1 MFRVLTC
8 LTVEH
13 DWRLVGVA
21 AVLCLFASLTAVNL
35 FNRARATAGR
45 ARALWIIAAAI
56 ATGFGI
62 WATHFVAMLAYE
74 PGIPIAYSLSLTVL
88 SLAAAALIT
97 GSGLSIAVYSG
108 ASSASA
114 LAGAVVGGGIAAMH
128 YTGMFAVQIPGRV
141 TWDLPLILASIF
153 FGMALGAAAMV
164 VAIRSY
170 RRRDAAIAAV
180 LLTLAIVSHHF
191 TAMGAVEI
199 VPDPARSIDA
209 LTLSPGVLA
218 IAIAS
223 VAMAILGVSLV
234 GAFAGRRLDE
244 SSTFLAMVINNMTQ
258 GVILFD
264 AYERVLVCNDR
275 YIEMYGLSPD
285 IVKPGCT
292 LIDLINNRITTG
304 SLNIDAENYRAE
316 ILVAVTQGQAMNR
329 IVETPD
335 GRAISVINRPVKGG
349 QYWIGTHDDITERIH
364 AERRNAA
371 MSEQER
377 RRVEIETEIRAFRKS
392 VAEVLLTVTG
402 STAALKSIAVALS
415 DSSGRTSERTA
426 GAVDMSNEASSN
438 MTAAAGA
445 AEELIASIGE
455 IGRQI
460 GQAAEVA
467 SHSVAEARTTDE
479 HMTRLADTVQQIG
492 EVVNLISHIAG
503 QTNLLALNATIE
515 AARAGDAGR
524 GFAVVASEVK
534 SLAVQTAKATEQ
546 IASQIDAVQN
556 STRVAVDAIR
566 RNTNRMR
573 EIDGYTSAVALSLQQ
588 QDSATDEIS
597 HNVASA
603 AHGAKGMVTV
613 LDEVTRAVGDTR
625 SAASKVLE
633 ASETVEAAAKSL
645 QRGIEG
651 FLGRVAV

>member
-1 MFRVLTC
+1 
-8 LTVEH
+8 
-13 DWRLVGVA
+13 
-21 AVLCLFASLTAVNL
+21 
-35 FNRARATAGR
+35 
-45 ARALWIIAAAI
+45 
-56 ATGFGI
+56 
-62 WATHFVAMLAYE
+62 
-74 PGIPIAYSLSLTVL
+74 
-88 SLAAAALIT
+88 
-97 GSGLSIAVYSG
+97 
-108 ASSASA
+108 
-114 LAGAVVGGGIAAMH
+114 
-128 YTGMFAVQIPGRV
+128 
-141 TWDLPLILASIF
+141 
-153 FGMALGAAAMV
+153 
-164 VAIRSY
+164 
-170 RRRDAAIAAV
+170 
-180 LLTLAIVSHHF
+180 
-191 TAMGAVEI
+191 
-199 VPDPARSIDA
+199 
-209 LTLSPGVLA
+209 
-218 IAIAS
+218 
-223 VAMAILGVSLV
+223 
-234 GAFAGRRLDE
+234 
-244 SSTFLAMVINNMTQ
+244 MVINNMTQ

-285 IVKPGCT
+285 VVKPGCT
-292 LIDLINNRITTG
+292 LLDLINNRITTG
-304 SLNIDAENYRAE
+304 SLNIDAENYRDE
-316 ILVAVTQGQAMNR
+316 ILAAVKQGQAMNR

-335 GRAISVINRPVKGG
+335 GRAVSVINRPVKGG

-392 VAEVLLTVTG
+392 VAEVLLTVSE

-415 DSSGRTSERTA
+415 GSSGRTSERTA
-426 GAVDMSNEASSN
+426 GAVDMSNEASAN

-515 AARAGDAGR
+515 AARAGEAGR

-534 SLAVQTAKATEQ
+534 SLAVQTAKATGQ
-546 IASQIDAVQN
+546 IAGQIEAVQN

-566 RNTNRMR
+566 RNTGRMR
-573 EIDGYTSAVALSLQQ
+573 EIDGYTPAVALSLQQ

>member
-108 ASSASA
+108 ASWAPA

-141 TWDLPLILASIF
+141 TWDLPLVVASIF

-170 RRRDAAIAAV
+170 RRRDAALAAV

-223 VAMAILGVSLV
+223 AAMAILCVSLV

-244 SSTFLAMVINNMTQ
+244 SSTFLAIVINNMTQ

-285 IVKPGCT
+285 VVKPGCT

-304 SLNIDAENYRAE
+304 SLNIDPENYRAE
-316 ILVAVTQGQAMNR
+316 ILAAVRQGQAMNR

-335 GRAISVINRPVKGG
+335 GRAISVINRPVQGG

-377 RRVEIETEIRAFRKS
+377 RRVEIETEIQAFRKS
-392 VAEVLLTVTG
+392 VAEVLLTVAE
-402 STAALKSIAVALS
+402 STAALKSIAVDLS
-415 DSSGRTSERTA
+415 GSSGRTSERTA
-426 GAVDMSNEASSN
+426 GAVDMSNEASAN

-515 AARAGDAGR
+515 AARAGEAGR

-534 SLAVQTAKATEQ
+534 SLAVQTAKATGQ
-546 IASQIDAVQN
+546 IAGQIEAVQN

-566 RNTNRMR
+566 RNTGRMR

-597 HNVASA
+597 HNVANA

-633 ASETVEAAAKSL
+633 ASETVEAAAKRL

>member
-13 DWRLVGVA
+13 DWRLVAVA
-21 AVLCLFASLTAVNL
+21 AVVCLFASLTAVNL

-45 ARALWIIAAAI
+45 ARAIWIIAAAV

-74 PGIPIAYSLSLTVL
+74 PGIPIAYGLSLTML
-88 SLAAAALIT
+88 SLAAAAFIT
-97 GSGLSIAVYSG
+97 GVGLSIAVYWQTRW
-108 ASSASA
+108 ATP

-128 YTGMFAVQIPGRV
+128 YTGMYAVEIPGRV
-141 TWDLPLILASIF
+141 TWQVPLVFASIV
-153 FGMALGAAAMV
+153 FGMVLGAAAMV

-170 RRRDAAIAAV
+170 RRRDAAFAAV

-199 VPDPARSIDA
+199 VPDPTRTIDA
-209 LTLSPGVLA
+209 LTLSPGILA
-218 IAIAS
+218 VAIAS
-223 VAMAILGVSLV
+223 AAMAILCVSLV

-244 SSTFLAMVINNMTQ
+244 KSSFLTIVLNNMTQ
-258 GVILFD
+258 GIILFD
-264 AYERVLVCNDR
+264 ADERVLVCNDR

-285 IVKPGCT
+285 VVKAGCT
-292 LIDLINNRITTG
+292 LLDLIKNRITTG
-304 SLNIDAENYRAE
+304 SLNIDAEQYRTE
-316 ILVAVTQGQAMNR
+316 ILTAVHQGQLMNR

-335 GRAISVINRPVKGG
+335 GRAVLVVNRPVKGG

-364 AERRNAA
+364 AERKNAA

-377 RRVEIETEIRAFRKS
+377 RRVEIETEIRAFRES
-392 VAEVLLTVTG
+392 VAAVLRTVTE
-402 STAALKSIAVALS
+402 STGALKSIAVALS
-415 DSSGRTSERTA
+415 DSSGFTSERTA
-426 GAVDMSNEASSN
+426 GAVNTSNEACSN
-438 MTAAAGA
+438 MTAAASA

-460 GQAAEVA
+460 SQAAEVV
-467 SHSVAEARTTDE
+467 SHSVVEAQTTNE
-479 HMTRLADTVQQIG
+479 QMTRLSDTVQEIG
-492 EVVNLISHIAG
+492 EVVNLIRNIAG

-515 AARAGDAGR
+515 AARAGEAGR

-546 IASQIDAVQN
+546 IASQIEAVQS
-556 STRVAVDAIR
+556 STRVAVDAIL
-566 RNTNRMR
+566 RNTERMR
-573 EIDGYTSAVALSLQQ
+573 EIDGHTSAVALSLQQ

-603 AHGAKGMVTV
+603 AQGAQGMVTV
-613 LDEVTRAVGDTR
+613 LDAVTRAVGDTR

-633 ASETVEAAAKSL
+633 ASETVEAAATSL

>member
-1 MFRVLTC
+1 VQPQ
-8 LTVEH
+8 
-13 DWRLVGVA
+13 VGRFV
-21 AVLCLFASLTAVNL
+21 
-35 FNRARATAGR
+35 
-45 ARALWIIAAAI
+45 WIIAAAI

-88 SLAAAALIT
+88 SLAAAAFIT
-97 GSGLSIAVYSG
+97 GFGLSIAVYG
-108 ASSASA
+108 YARWAPA
-114 LAGAVVGGGIAAMH
+114 LAGAVVGGGIAAIR
-128 YTGMFAVQIPGRV
+128 YTGMYAVEIPGRV
-141 TWDLPLILASIF
+141 TWQIPLVLASII
-153 FGMALGAAAMV
+153 FGMILGALALL

-170 RRRDAAIAAV
+170 RRRDAALAAV

-223 VAMAILGVSLV
+223 AAMAILCISLV

-244 SSTFLAMVINNMTQ
+244 SSSFLAIVINNMTQ

-264 AYERVLVCNDR
+264 AHERIDR

-285 IVKPGCT
+285 VVKPGRK
-292 LIDLINNRITTG
+292 LLDLINNRITTG
-304 SLNIDAENYRAE
+304 SLNIDAEKYRAE
-316 ILVAVTQGQAMNR
+316 ILAAVKQGQSMNR

-335 GRAISVINRPVKGG
+335 GRAVSVVNRPIKGG
-349 QYWIGTHDDITERIH
+349 QYWIGTHDDITECIH
-364 AERRNAA
+364 AERKNAA

-377 RRVEIETEIRAFRKS
+377 RRVEIETEIRAFRKD
-392 VAEVLLTVTG
+392 VAAVLKTVTE
-402 STAALKSIAVALS
+402 STAGLKSIAVALS
-415 DSSGRTSERTA
+415 NSSGRTSERTA
-426 GAVDMSNEASSN
+426 GAVDISNEASAN

-460 GQAAEVA
+460 SQAAEVA
-467 SHSVAEARTTDE
+467 SHSVAEAHTTDE
-479 HMTRLADTVQQIG
+479 HMVRLSDTVQQIG
-492 EVVNLISHIAG
+492 EVVNLIRNIAG

-515 AARAGDAGR
+515 AARAGEAGR

-546 IASQIDAVQN
+546 IASQIEAVQN

-566 RNTNRMR
+566 RNTERMR
-573 EIDGYTSAVALSLQQ
+573 EIDGHTSAVALSLQQ
-588 QDSATDEIS
+588 QDYATDEIS

-633 ASETVEAAAKSL
+633 ASQTVEAAATSL